1 MKVLLVEDE
10 MMAARRLEKMV
21 LEIFPDWVISGTT
34 DGILNTKA
42 WLATHGQPDL
52 VLLDIHLADGSSF
65 TLLEDSAFDCP
76 VIFTTAYDQYAVQ
89 AFRYHALDY
98 LLKPI
103 KKAELAEALLRASRQ
118 AGLPTDQVKSLLQTM
133 QPARTEGKRFLIRFA
148 QQLKVVELRE
158 VMYFYSQDKV
168 TFLITS
174 AGKRYPIDE
183 PLDAL
188 EQSLDKNAF
197 FRVNRQFIIRLEA
210 IHEMQS
216 HSKSRLKL
224 ILKPAVDMEV
234 VVSTEKTP
242 VFKLWLQ
249 GNSLS

>member
-21 LEIFPDWVISGTT
+21 LEIFPDWSIAGTT
-34 DGILNTKA
+34 DGILSTRA
-42 WLATHGQPDL
+42 WLDTHGQPDL
-52 VLLDIHLADGSSF
+52 VLLDIHLADGSSL
-65 TLLEDSAFDCP
+65 TLMEDAAFECP

-98 LLKPI
+98 LLKPV

-118 AGLPTDQVKSLLQTM
+118 AGLPTDQVKALLQTM
-133 QPARTEGKRFLIRFA
+133 QPARQEGKRFLIRFA

-158 VMYFYSQDKV
+158 VQYFYSQDKV
-168 TFLITS
+168 TFLITA

-188 EQSLDKNAF
+188 EASLDKNAF
-197 FRVNRQFIIRLEA
+197 FRVNRQCIIRLEA
-210 IHEMQS
+210 IQEMQA

-224 ILKPAVDMEV
+224 VLKPAVDMEV

-242 VFKLWLQ
+242 VFKQWLQ
-249 GNSLS
+249 GNTHQ